1 MSFYFITFKYIFIY
15 LLVAIHYSLPSNGDL
30 NRCLKILGIGKHV
43 KDYTGITKICYWL
56 YPDFAIRDRIFCKM
70 TEIENQIELAK
81 NEDEKKEL
89 NIQMNQLIGEL
100 YG

>member
-1 MSFYFITFKYIFIY
+1 MENIFQNWLFSYGYNNIRTPIVEDTKLFIR
-15 LLVAIHYSLPSNGDL
+15 S
-30 NRCLKILGIGKHV
+30 IGEV
-43 KDYTGITKICYWL
+43 TDIV
-56 YPDFAIRDRIFCKM
+56 
-70 TEIENQIELAK
+70 ELAK